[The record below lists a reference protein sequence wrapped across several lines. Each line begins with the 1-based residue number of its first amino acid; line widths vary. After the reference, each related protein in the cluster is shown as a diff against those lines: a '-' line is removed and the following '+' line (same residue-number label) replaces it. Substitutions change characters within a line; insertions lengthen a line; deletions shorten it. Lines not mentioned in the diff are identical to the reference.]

1 MDKKPLKSS
10 LVYSYH
16 SDEMYNFKLLEQQSL
31 KQTITY
37 LPTKKFR
44 YLLTTDMVAILMIK
58 LFSTTSKL

>member
-44 YLLTTDMVAILMIK
+44 YLPQIWLQ
-58 LFSTTSKL
+58 FS